1 MNMAAPI
8 TRASLDLV
16 RTIFPPAQS
25 IRLVGVAVSN
35 FDQPSA
41 KAELPLFGA
50 DQTGDD
56 STSSIQI
63 IDGKQ
68 PVEITTDWIIINFEI
83 LAVHANRLIL
93 AKADTV
99 IVDEAHELRN
109 RRLKRFAPAVKIV

>member
-1 MNMAAPI
+1 MREGQHLWADRNGKNQIRRFPPDSRSFAAPVLCQDRL

-50 DQTGDD
+50 DT
-56 STSSIQI
+56 
-63 IDGKQ
+63 
-68 PVEITTDWIIINFEI
+68 PEI
-83 LAVHANRLIL
+83 RL
-93 AKADTV
+93 
-99 IVDEAHELRN
+99 
-109 RRLKRFAPAVKIV
+109 